1 MRSGSVSRTISVFTL
16 LLAAMLTVTVIPLAA
31 AQTSDTPLGQ
41 SPPTRVQDTR
51 VQDTRVQ
58 DTRDDGYGKW
68 GLVGLIGLLG
78 LTGLMRRDRT
88 YPTNRAADRPT
99 ERVGRP

>member
-16 LLAAMLTVTVIPLAA
+16 LLAAMLTVAAIPLAP

-51 VQDTRVQ
+51 VRIREMTATANGD
-58 DTRDDGYGKW
+58 W
-68 GLVGLIGLLG
+68 
-78 LTGLMRRDRT
+78 
-88 YPTNRAADRPT
+88 RA
-99 ERVGRP
+99 